1 MKIFIVNDHDVFRQ
15 SLKQFIENYLHYEV
29 IGESS
34 DGKDFLDIGYTTAD
48 IILMD
53 INMPFVNGLD
63 AAKLALWKNSFY
75 KIIAI
80 SLEKDLTLTK
90 LIYSG
95 FKGFVSKLDIFEQL
109 DTAIKVVMNG
119 GVYYHQDF
127 KIR

>member
-63 AAKLALWKNSFY
+63 AAKLIKGDPTGAAL
-75 KIIAI
+75 
-80 SLEKDLTLTK
+80 SL
-90 LIYSG
+90 
-95 FKGFVSKLDIFEQL
+95 FEQS
-109 DTAIKVVMNG
+109 K
-119 GVYYHQDF
+119 DF
-127 KIR
+127 LFNPEKIFLEASK